1 MYFPDVQLADKWLKL
16 GVSAGFNVVVRTRA
30 EPLALAEVIR
40 ARTDAGEVIYGERSM
55 EQVVGVWLATR
66 RFLMMLLS
74 IFATLALL
82 LACASIYGVLAYL
95 VGQRTQELSLRMALG
110 APRVHIVRLVLADG
124 GKLVLSGI
132 TIGIGAALALARFI
146 ANQLYGVQAHDP
158 LTFTTAAAILVI
170 VAAAAS
176 FVPARRAMRIDPV
189 IALR

>member
-1 MYFPDVQLADKWLKL
+1 
-16 GVSAGFNVVVRTRA
+16 
-30 EPLALAEVIR
+30 
-40 ARTDAGEVIYGERSM
+40 
-55 EQVVGVWLATR
+55 
-66 RFLMMLLS
+66 MLLS

-132 TIGIGAALALARFI
+132 TIGIGAAHALARFI